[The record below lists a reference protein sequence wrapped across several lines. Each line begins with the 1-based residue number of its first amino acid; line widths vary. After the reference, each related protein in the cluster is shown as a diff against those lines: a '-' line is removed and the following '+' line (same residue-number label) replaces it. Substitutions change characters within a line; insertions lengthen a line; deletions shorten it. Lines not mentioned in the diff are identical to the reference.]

1 MKEKRFD
8 NSFNENNKIISK
20 EKKSWRAMTSIIG
33 LS

>member
-20 EKKSWRAMTSIIG
+20 EKKLWRAIIR